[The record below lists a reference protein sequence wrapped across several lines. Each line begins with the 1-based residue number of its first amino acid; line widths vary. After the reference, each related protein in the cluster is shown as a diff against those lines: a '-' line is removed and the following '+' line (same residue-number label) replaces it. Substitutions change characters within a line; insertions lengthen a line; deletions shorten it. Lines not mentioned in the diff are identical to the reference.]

1 MKTLISFLAGTVVGA
16 TVAVLICKSSTKE
29 KLMRQAEELHAH
41 YKALQEPQEE
51 QKPVQEETNVRHI
64 KPELMEKYQA
74 VITKYEKYNNDK
86 TLHNPEV
93 KVQTAD
99 TWGPYPIDED
109 KVNDDNLQPTWYYHS
124 NGVLVDA
131 NGEPLN
137 DEKIDQTIGLNFKD
151 YFGEVNPE
159 DYDTIYVRNEKTGCD
174 YEICYCEEEYVEPS
188 VNGYC
193 DD

>member
-1 MKTLISFLAGTVVGA
+1 MKTLISFLAGTAVGA

-29 KLMRQAEELHAH
+29 KLMKQAEELHAH

-51 QKPVQEETNVRHI
+51 KNSVQEETNVRHI

-74 VITKYEKYNNDK
+74 VITKYNDK
-86 TLHNPEV
+86 PAIKPEV